1 MESKKVTFAITIKHE
16 GEDWWL
22 AKYTPKHDKQKWP
35 VQQWSSLP
43 EDAMTNFKTFHEAEE
58 LASKVGGKA
67 VTKEACPRCHG
78 ILSEHPAISREDNQ
92 TKICTRCGIKE
103 ALADFERIK
112 Q

>member
-1 MESKKVTFAITIKHE
+1 MSKEITFAITIKHE
-16 GEDWWL
+16 GDDWWL
-22 AKYTPKHDKQKWP
+22 ASYKRRKDNGWP

-43 EDAMTNFKTFHEAEE
+43 EDAMTSFKTFHEAEE

-103 ALADFERIK
+103 ALADFERVTK
-112 Q
+112 